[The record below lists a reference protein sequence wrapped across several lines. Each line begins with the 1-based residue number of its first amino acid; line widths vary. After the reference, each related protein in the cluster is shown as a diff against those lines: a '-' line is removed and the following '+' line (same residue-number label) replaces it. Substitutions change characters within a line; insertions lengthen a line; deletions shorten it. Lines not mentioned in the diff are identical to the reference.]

1 MKLLLDENLSP
12 RLIELL
18 AADFPETTH
27 IERLKMRGAT
37 DAAIWDY
44 AGVNG
49 YTIVSKDNDF
59 RQYAFLYGPP
69 PKVIWLSVGNAG
81 TSAIARLIRTQ
92 TKAIQAFDSA
102 PEQSLLIL
110 DIKEHISS

>member
-27 IERLKMRGAT
+27 IERLRMRGAT
-37 DAAIWDY
+37 DAAIWAY
-44 AGVNG
+44 ARANG

-69 PKVIWLSVGNAG
+69 PKVVWLSVGNAG
-81 TSAIARLIRTQ
+81 TAAIADLIRS
-92 TKAIQAFDSA
+92 QAKPIRTFDA
-102 PEQSLLIL
+102 DPQQSLLVL
-110 DIKEHISS
+110 EVHAPTR